1 MKESQQLPVLALL
14 PDLVKRLETQAVVLQ
29 APPGAGKS
37 TALPLYLLQK
47 MTIQGRIILVQPRRL
62 AAVSIATFLA
72 QQLQQQVGQQVGY
85 QVRQQRK
92 AGANTRLLVVTEG
105 ILTRMLQSDPEL
117 TGTDLVIF
125 DEFHERNLHSD
136 LGLAL
141 FLESRQLRPDLGLLV
156 MSATLPAQALA
167 DWLLQ
172 QNTPCYVLQSEG
184 RQYPVDVSYQPPT
197 TQQSWLQKA
206 VQVTQQAIAD
216 DYQGI
221 LVFLPG
227 QAEIRRV
234 QQQLQSS
241 PDLQIFALHGG
252 LSLPQQNQVITPLPE
267 GQRKLVLSTNI
278 AETSLT
284 LPGIDLV
291 IDCGRERQAQYIPKY
306 RLTRLITR
314 RIAQAAAT
322 QRAGRAGRTGPGAC
336 IRVWSEGDWHSMA
349 EYRPA
354 DIEQQDL
361 TELLLEVAV
370 WGSRVE
376 NMAWFTPPNQGH
388 LQSAAETLQQHG
400 ALDEQGQ
407 ATSLGQQ
414 LSELGSD
421 LRGALT
427 LLKCEQQ
434 QAHLLPLAALLVA
447 SVEEQELRDLHDVHS
462 ALQAVEATPQR
473 WPRTQRRWLYWCDRL
488 GIAANAGNWQV
499 KDLAWLLLQMFPERV
514 AAKRVSGKDYQLTTG
529 AGLDWERDAMSSANW
544 LIVLQVTFSER
555 RSEGTIRQ
563 FLALHEDWAEALLTE
578 FTSTQSLARW
588 RGEKGGLEKVE
599 QVRLGALVVS
609 ERPLSGAISEE
620 QRLQA
625 LRREAQARGL
635 QIFNWDESSVQ
646 LLRRLQMWSQQRAQ
660 LDLSDNWLL
669 QNLDSWATPFWL
681 TVRTRHELAQWR
693 PHDALRQ
700 LLSYSEQ
707 QRLDRELPTYW
718 QAPSGRKHKVIY
730 QQDGAAVVALK
741 LQEVFGTPQTPV
753 LAKGQLPLTFDL
765 LSPAGRLLQRTRD
778 LAAFWK
784 NAYQEVKK
792 EMRGRYPKHPWPDD
806 PEQAQA
812 SHLTTRALKQ

>member
-1 MKESQQLPVLALL
+1 MKEPQQLPVLALL
-14 PDLVKRLETQAVVLQ
+14 PDLVKQLETQAVVLQ

-47 MTIQGRIILVQPRRL
+47 MATQGRIILVQPRRL
-62 AAVSIATFLA
+62 AAVSIANFLA
-72 QQLQQQVGQQVGY
+72 QQLNQEVGQQIGY
-85 QVRQQRK
+85 QVRQQRR
-92 AGANTRLLVVTEG
+92 AGPDTRLLVVTEG

-117 TGTDLVIF
+117 SGTDLVIF

-141 FLESRQLRPDLGLLV
+141 FLESRQLRPELGLLV

-167 DWLLQ
+167 SWLQ
-172 QNTPCYVLQSEG
+172 QQNISCHVLQSEG
-184 RQYPVDVSYQPPT
+184 RQFPVEISYQPPT
-197 TQQSWLQKA
+197 AQQPWLQKA
-206 VQVTQQAIAD
+206 VQVTQQAIAS

-227 QAEIRRV
+227 QAEIRRL
-234 QQQLQSS
+234 QQQLQGSA
-241 PDLQIFALHGG
+241 DLQVFALHGG
-252 LSLPQQNQVITPLPE
+252 LSLQQQNQVITPLPE

-284 LPGIDLV
+284 LPGIGLV

-336 IRVWSEGDWHSMA
+336 IRVWSEDDWHSMA

-376 NMAWFTPPNQGH
+376 DMAWFTAPNSGH
-388 LQSAAETLQQHG
+388 LQSAKDTLQQID
-400 ALDEQGQ
+400 ALDDQGQ
-407 ATSLGQQ
+407 ATALGKQ

-434 QAHLLPLAALLVA
+434 QRHLLPLAALLVA
-447 SVEEQELRDLHDVHS
+447 SIEEQEQRDFHDVHS
-462 ALQAVEATPQR
+462 ALQAVAATPQR
-473 WPRTQRRWLYWCDRL
+473 WPRTQRRWLYWCARL
-488 GIAANAGNWQV
+488 KIKAHIGKWQAR
-499 KDLAWLLLQMFPERV
+499 DLAWLLLQMFPDRV
-514 AAKRVSGKDYQLTTG
+514 AAKRASGKDYQLATG
-529 AGLDWERDAMSSANW
+529 AGLIWERDSMTSADW
-544 LIVLQVTFSER
+544 LIVVQVTFNER
-555 RSEGTIRQ
+555 RSDGIIRQ
-563 FLALHEDWAEALLTE
+563 FLPLHEDWAAALLGDL
-578 FTSTQSLARW
+578 TSVHTLARW
-588 RGEKGGLEKVE
+588 RSDKGGLEKVE
-599 QVRLGALVVS
+599 QLRLGALVVS
-609 ERPLSGAISEE
+609 ERALPGEISAE
-620 QRLQA
+620 QRVQA
-625 LRREAQARGL
+625 LLNETQTRGL
-635 QIFNWDESSVQ
+635 QIFNWDEASAQ
-646 LLRRLQMWSQQRAQ
+646 LLRRLRIWADQQSE
-660 LDLSDNWLL
+660 LDVSDDWLL
-669 QNLDSWATPFWL
+669 QNLDSWAAPFWL
-681 TVRTRHELAQWR
+681 ALRTRSELSQWR
-693 PHDALRQ
+693 PHNALRQ
-700 LLSYSEQ
+700 LLSYAEQ
-707 QRLDRELPTYW
+707 QRLDRELPTHW
-718 QAPSGRKHKVIY
+718 HAPSGRQHKIIY

-741 LQEVFGTPQTPV
+741 LQEVFGTPQTPL
-753 LAKGQLPLTFDL
+753 LAQGQLALTFDL

-778 LAAFWK
+778 LAAFWQ
-784 NAYQEVKK
+784 NAYLEVKK
-792 EMRGRYPKHPWPDD
+792 EMRGRYPKHPWPED

-812 SHLTTRALKQ
+812 SHLTTRALKR